1 MSTKFLV
8 NQPPKGTVKI
18 LDTHS
23 QDCLDIGPE
32 TPVLVL
38 LEGEVK
44 TTLQGDKP
52 EHLLAAN
59 QDTQFASL
67 TASGWA
73 TQHPTLP
80 AYVRDDHL
88 DLWWLSSLVPHP

>member
-1 MSTKFLV
+1 MTKFLV

-18 LDTHS
+18 LDVQS

-38 LEGEVK
+38 LEGEAK
-44 TTLQGDKP
+44 TTLQGNKP
-52 EHLLAAN
+52 EHVLTAN
-59 QDTQFASL
+59 QGSQFASL

-73 TQHPTLP
+73 AQHPNQIG
-80 AYVRDDHL
+80 YVRDDHL
-88 DLWWLSSLVPHP
+88 DLWWLSKLVPLP